1 MKQLVI
7 NYKLTYG
14 TFHHPNT
21 KHQIPNYLECLTGDN
36 RVNEQLG
43 LGVLHTMFVREH
55 NRIATELAQINPHWD
70 DETLYQ
76 VTVHTQ
82 PLPCMTINTL
92 Y

>member
-1 MKQLVI
+1 M
-7 NYKLTYG
+7 
-14 TFHHPNT
+14 TFQISYSVGQCHHDHSVNKGLECKFP
-21 KHQIPNYLECLTGDN
+21 KYLLCLTGDN

-76 VTVHTQ
+76 VTL
-82 PLPCMTINTL
+82 LPFELHIEL
-92 Y
+92 LA